1 MKNSEIADLLQTM
14 SFLSEAAG
22 EERFKAIA
30 YRRAAATI
38 RNLDRDIEE
47 VWREGKLTEL
57 PYVGEGIAKKI
68 DEYLRTGHST
78 YLDKMKQK
86 VPDAVFNLM
95 MIPGIGP
102 KTAFRLVKE
111 AGIRDIAELE
121 KQLEEGK
128 LSDILGRENSKK
140 LLLEVKTFRT
150 RERRLLL
157 PEAEAILEGLMKH
170 FAKQGIEVTVAGS
183 YRRGKET
190 VGDIDLIS
198 LNKRASETLV
208 GYEQVRETIERG
220 EKRVSVRLKNGVQ
233 VDMRIF
239 EKDELGAGLLYFTGS
254 KEHNIHLRNIAIER
268 GWKLN
273 EYGLFDSK
281 TGERLA
287 GNSEEEIYSK
297 FGLSFIP
304 PELRE
309 NRGEIEASLAHK
321 LPNLVERSEI
331 KGDLQMHSLWSDGE
345 ETISQ
350 MASAAMKLGYSYIA
364 ITDHSLSARI
374 ANGLDEERFR
384 KQWKEI
390 ERLNEELSP
399 FRILRGV
406 EVEVRGDGS
415 LDFSQGL
422 LEEFDIV
429 GASIHQGYRQSPEKL
444 TDRAIKAL
452 SHPAVN
458 FLCHPTNRLIGI
470 REGHKIDMG
479 KVIKTARD
487 NGKWIEINGQPN
499 RLDLNDVWA
508 REAANEGVK
517 LLINSDAHSVGELEN
532 MKYGLLVA
540 RRAWLEKSQIINTL
554 SFQEL
559 LKHL

>member
-86 VPDAVFNLM
+86 VPDAVFTLM

-102 KTAFRLVKE
+102 KTASRLVKE

-121 KQLEEGK
+121 KQLEQGK
-128 LSDILGRENSKK
+128 LADILGKENSKK
-140 LLLEVKTFRT
+140 
-150 RERRLLL
+150 LLL
-157 PEAEAILEGLMKH
+157 PEAEAIIDGLIRH
-170 FAKQGIEVTVAGS
+170 FVQHGIEVIVAGS

-190 VGDIDLIS
+190 VGDIDMISLDRHASDALIS
-198 LNKRASETLV
+198 
-208 GYEQVRETIERG
+208 YEQVKETIERG
-220 EKRVSVRLKNGVQ
+220 EKRVSVKLKNGVQ

-331 KGDLQMHSLWSDGE
+331 KGDLQMHSLWSDGKE
-345 ETISQ
+345 SIAQ

-374 ANGLDEERFR
+374 ANGLDEERFK

-399 FRILRGV
+399 FRILKGV

-470 REGHKIDMG
+470 REGHKIDLA
-479 KVIKTARD
+479 KVIKAAKD

-499 RLDLNDVWA
+499 RLDLNDFWA

-517 LLINSDAHSVGELEN
+517 LLINSDAHSAGELEN

-559 LKHL
+559 SKNL